1 MRLRICDS
9 LMINQFGNLF
19 TGNANLLGVVAATA
33 FLAGMVYMLFK
44 PYKEAAKLS
53 AKP

>member
-1 MRLRICDS
+1 
-9 LMINQFGNLF
+9 MINQFGNLF
-19 TGNANLLGVVAATA
+19 TGNANFLGVVVAVI
-33 FLAGMVYMLFK
+33 FLVGMVYMLFK